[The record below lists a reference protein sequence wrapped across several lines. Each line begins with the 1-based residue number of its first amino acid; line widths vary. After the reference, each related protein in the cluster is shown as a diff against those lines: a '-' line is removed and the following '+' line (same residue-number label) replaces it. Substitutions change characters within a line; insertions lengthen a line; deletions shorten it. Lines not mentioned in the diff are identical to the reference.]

1 MNPPAYIG
9 RFAPSP
15 TGPLHLG
22 SLLAALASY
31 LDAKAQQGQWLL
43 RLEDIDPPRQQPG
56 ASEAII
62 ASLAVHGLH
71 HDGDIEW
78 QHQNSQRYLNCLEQL
93 KQRGL
98 IFPCRCSRQQL
109 RSQAGIHCGRCHT
122 GQLELLEPGW
132 AWRLDISQAPNPLDF
147 IDQLQGQCQ
156 QNLKKQVG
164 DFVLRRK
171 DMLFAYQLAVVC
183 DDIAQGVTH
192 IVRGIDLLDSSQRQL
207 YLYQCLG
214 QTPPHYSHIPVIV
227 NQQGQK
233 LSKQNHAPALDANT
247 ATTNIYRCLQLL
259 QQRPPQT
266 LAPASLTELLQWAVA
281 HWQPLA
287 MAGIT
292 ELSQSNDCA

>member
-31 LDAKAQQGQWLL
+31 LDAKAQQGRWLL

-56 ASEAII
+56 ASEIII
-62 ASLAVHGLH
+62 ASLAAHGLH

-78 QHQNSQRYLNCLEQL
+78 QHQNSQRYLDCLEQL
-93 KQRGL
+93 KQLGL

-109 RSQAGIHCGRCHT
+109 RDQSGIHSGRCYT
-122 GQLELLEPGW
+122 EQLELLEPGW
-132 AWRLDISQAPNPLDF
+132 AWRLDISQAPTALVVN
-147 IDQLQGQCQ
+147 DQLQGRCQ
-156 QNLKKQVG
+156 QNLKQQVG

-227 NQQGQK
+227 NSQGQK
-233 LSKQNHAPALDANT
+233 LSKQNHAPALNTNT
-247 ATTNIYRCLQLL
+247 AAANIYCCLQLL
-259 QQRPPQT
+259 KQRPPEA
-266 LAPASLTELLQWAVA
+266 LAQASLAELLQWAVA

-287 MAGIT
+287 LAGIT
-292 ELSQSNDCA
+292 ELRQTNTSA